1 VAARIYVGVPRCRLS
16 LVIESVELHFDTK
29 TRLYAYSL
37 GNAQYSVKSAIPVAS
52 LLHLPGTTFRLVPDE
67 NVWQV
72 IEEIAS
78 RHRELSHR
86 LSEEIIRLKGVP
98 DAGSFPPTYTRFND
112 LAVDYIAPKIAQE
125 LEETLT
131 IIQKAKSE
139 YHGHGELDN
148 LLNQLADEVQA
159 EIEALQRE
167 LHEAHPQECLK

>member
-1 VAARIYVGVPRCRLS
+1 MTRKHGYMLTPLAMLNTLLNRLS
-16 LVIESVELHFDTK
+16 
-29 TRLYAYSL
+29 RSL
-37 GNAQYSVKSAIPVAS
+37 ACYICQARPFVSY
-52 LLHLPGTTFRLVPDE
+52 RDE

-148 LLNQLADEVQA
+148 LLNQLAEEVQA